1 MVYFLSDVH
10 LGYGTLEQTRQRE
23 SLLIAVLE
31 AIRPRATQ
39 LFLVGDIFD
48 YWFEYRTVLPRQFY
62 RTLAA
67 LDRMRSHGVAI
78 DYLVGNHDFGHRD
91 FFERELGIPVH
102 WHDIERTLGEKR
114 FYIAHGDGKVAGDW
128 GYLVLRKLLRSR
140 LANKLYRWIH
150 PDIGI
155 ALAALSSRKSRNY
168 TSERDDG
175 TRDSLADFARH
186 AICERGF
193 DYVIMG
199 HRHRP
204 TVQQYSCTQHRGT
217 YINLGDWLS
226 SPRVAVFDGVE
237 CSLVEAA
244 SLISS

>member
-31 AIRPRATQ
+31 AITPRASQ
-39 LFLVGDIFD
+39 LFLVGDVFD
-48 YWFEYRTVLPRQFY
+48 YWFEYHTVLPRQFY

-67 LDRMRSHGVAI
+67 LDRMRSHGIAI
-78 DYLVGNHDFGHRD
+78 EYIVGNHDFGHRD
-91 FFERELGIPVH
+91 FFERELGITVH
-102 WHDIERTLGEKR
+102 WRDIERTLGGKR

-128 GYLVLRKLLRSR
+128 GYIVLRTLLRSR
-140 LANKLYRWIH
+140 LANRFYRWIH

-155 ALAALSSRKSRNY
+155 KLAALSSRKSRSY
-168 TSERDDG
+168 TSERDDC
-175 TRDSLADFARH
+175 TRDSLADFARRV
-186 AICERGF
+186 ICDRSY

-204 TVQQYSCTQHRGT
+204 MVVEFSCSHHRGT

-226 SPRVAVFDGVE
+226 SPRVAVFDGVG
-237 CSLVEAA
+237 CSLVDAT
-244 SLISS
+244 SLIHS